1 MDRPQTIAEVDVST
15 RGWKSE
21 DHLGRD
27 EMESGQ
33 DVVILV
39 ASGDTYNSST
49 EAEAGG
55 PSVQCWP
62 RLCREVRTTHGD
74 SISKK

>member
-1 MDRPQTIAEVDVST
+1 MVRVMDRPQTIAEVDVST
-15 RGWKSE
+15 RGGKSE

-39 ASGDTYNSST
+39 TSGVEMHTYNSST
-49 EAEAGG
+49 
-55 PSVQCWP
+55 
-62 RLCREVRTTHGD
+62 
-74 SISKK
+74 